1 MRGSLDPSES
11 STQTA
16 SGSIESFL
24 QGSLVWRI
32 RQTDLETVLLGR

>member
-1 MRGSLDPSES
+1 MSGSLDPSQS

-16 SGSIESFL
+16 SGSVESFL

-32 RQTDLETVLLGR
+32 RQTDRKTVLLGR